1 MEIDK
6 KIFIFILI
14 CVLIFI
20 IGFVIYKYNSKKIS
34 PTTQT
39 PTTQTPTTQPPT
51 TQTPTTQ
58 TPATQTPTTQTPTT
72 QTPTEITGPSI
83 TFYSEEDYGGTYKTL
98 PFVTNIKYSL
108 NSSTCGPDEYK
119 ITFLPNSIKLKN
131 VNDTILIR
139 LHGDY
144 SKTEDYCSSSHRM
157 IFAKDK
163 MSKLFTNFSTDETFD
178 YKDRDNAAMKGYIT
192 FIQ

>member
-1 MEIDK
+1 MIFAKDK
-6 KIFIFILI
+6 MSKLFTNFSTDET
-14 CVLIFI
+14 FD
-20 IGFVIYKYNSKKIS
+20 YKDRDNAAMKGYITFNI
-34 PTTQT
+34 TT
-39 PTTQTPTTQPPT
+39 PRSRSLPPPNLLESST
-51 TQTPTTQ
+51 V
-58 TPATQTPTTQTPTT
+58 
-72 QTPTEITGPSI
+72 

>member
-1 MEIDK
+1 MKGYITFN
-6 KIFIFILI
+6 I
-14 CVLIFI
+14 
-20 IGFVIYKYNSKKIS
+20 
-34 PTTQT
+34 TT
-39 PTTQTPTTQPPT
+39 PRSRSLPPPNLLESST
-51 TQTPTTQ
+51 V
-58 TPATQTPTTQTPTT
+58 
-72 QTPTEITGPSI
+72 

-131 VNDTILIR
+131 VSTNNSLLN

-144 SKTEDYCSSSHRM
+144 SKVGNYCNDG
-157 IFAKDK
+157 AKRLRLKDNIP
-163 MSKLFTNFSTDETFD
+163 KLFTEVSTNETFD